1 MGECSS
7 SEPRAH
13 EARRSTASEV
23 YASLLMRECESN
35 AFRSSNVPTT
45 ACASTNWIAGSNVKR
60 FDSASATSSE
70 ITGSFAEIGDLLFLT
85 SFKICSFDAT
95 KFFSAALSNSEDRGA
110 TLTYC
115 FSTTSTSSLKY
126 GSASCSICTR
136 RSQASFRSESEKLSG
151 SFPASTNSSS
161 SSAIRSR
168 RNFTS
173 VAATSRSS
181 LLTVGRSY
189 MLRILLVRTLLI
201 CSATS
206 LLTSLPLFSISDRTS
221 LYAFHAVSPIST
233 STSSTDPLTFS
244 TNLTI
249 TQPSSATFE
258 DT

>member
-1 MGECSS
+1 MGRGACSPAFLSSRSLRVSKTVVVLFPIPTSPRSAHMGECSS

-95 KFFSAALSNSEDRGA
+95 KFFSAALPNSEDRGA

-126 GSASCSICTR
+126 GSASCSI
-136 RSQASFRSESEKLSG
+136 S
-151 SFPASTNSSS
+151 
-161 SSAIRSR
+161 SR
-168 RNFTS
+168 R
-173 VAATSRSS
+173 A
-181 LLTVGRSY
+181 
-189 MLRILLVRTLLI
+189 
-201 CSATS
+201 
-206 LLTSLPLFSISDRTS
+206 
-221 LYAFHAVSPIST
+221 
-233 STSSTDPLTFS
+233 
-244 TNLTI
+244 
-249 TQPSSATFE
+249 
-258 DT
+258 